1 MQQCYPVRLAHAS
14 DAIMT
19 APSELQPGTD
29 AFRRANW
36 ALILGGFA
44 CFTLLYG
51 TQPILPQ
58 FTEAFGISPTM
69 ASLTVSAGTLALSIL
84 LIPLSLV
91 SDLYG
96 RAPLM
101 KAALL
106 GATLFAALSA
116 LAPDFEWLVFS
127 RAGVGACI
135 AALPAAAMAYL
146 GEEIAPAARGRVMG
160 MYIAGNALGGM
171 FGRFLSAL
179 VTQYSSWHYGLA
191 ALALIGGICTLLFW
205 RLLPPARH
213 FRSRSM
219 APQVLWQ
226 DIIRIYKDPGLPWL
240 FTTAFLIMGA
250 FVSIYNYLGFRL
262 SAAPYDLG
270 PAAIGA
276 IFLLYAVGSA
286 SSALAGHLTER
297 YGRSLI
303 MRGMIGAMAIGV
315 LATLDSHLGVI
326 IVGLAVFTFGYFAT
340 HAIASAWVGARAGE
354 RRGLVSALYL
364 SSYYLGSSFLGSTSG
379 PLWSHF
385 GWNGM
390 VAGLMLCVCLVFAVA
405 LYLTRLER
413 SGR

>member
-1 MQQCYPVRLAHAS
+1 MS
-14 DAIMT
+14 NGT
-19 APSELQPGTD
+19 ELQPGTT

-58 FTEAFGISPTM
+58 FTAAFGISPTM
-69 ASLTVSAGTLALSIL
+69 ASLAVSAGTLTLSIL
-84 LIPLSLV
+84 LIPLSLL
-91 SDLYG
+91 SDRFG

-106 GATLFAALSA
+106 GATVFAALSA
-116 LAPDFEWLVFS
+116 LAPDFEWLVWS

-146 GEEIAPAARGRVMG
+146 GEEIAPDARGRVMG

-179 VTQYSSWHYGLA
+179 ATQFSSWHYGLA
-191 ALALIGGICTLLFW
+191 ALAIVGLICTILFW
-205 RLLPPARH
+205 KMLPPAQH
-213 FRSRSM
+213 FQSRSM
-219 APQVLWQ
+219 APAVLWR

-262 SAAPYDLG
+262 SAAPYNLG

-286 SSALAGHLTER
+286 SSALAGHLVDR

-303 MRGMIGAMAIGV
+303 MRGMIAAMAIGV
-315 LATLDSHLGVI
+315 LSTLDNHLGVI
-326 IVGLAVFTFGYFAT
+326 VFGLALFTFGYFAT
-340 HAIASAWVGARAGE
+340 HAIASGWVGARAGK

-379 PLWSHF
+379 PLWTHF
-385 GWNGM
+385 AWPGM
-390 VAGLMLCVCLVFAVA
+390 VAGLMLCVSLVFAVA
-405 LYLTRLER
+405 LYLATLER

>member
-1 MQQCYPVRLAHAS
+1 MIAG
-14 DAIMT
+14 
-19 APSELQPGTD
+19 SELQPGTD

-58 FTEAFGISPTM
+58 FTQAFDISPTM
-69 ASLTVSAGTLALSIL
+69 ASLTVSAGTLTLSIL
-84 LIPLSLV
+84 LIPLSLL
-91 SDLYG
+91 SDRFG

-106 GATLFAALSA
+106 GATLCAWLSA
-116 LAPDFEWLVFS
+116 LAPDYESLVLS

-146 GEEIAPAARGRVMG
+146 GEEIAPEARGRVMG

-179 VTQYSSWHYGLA
+179 VTQYSSWHFGLA
-191 ALALIGGICTLLFW
+191 ALALTGVICTILFW

-213 FRSRSM
+213 FKSRSM
-219 APQVLWQ
+219 APSVLWH
-226 DIIRIYKDPGLPWL
+226 DIVRIYKDPGLPWL

-286 SSALAGHLTER
+286 SSALAGHLADR

-315 LATLDSHLGVI
+315 LATLDSHLGI
-326 IVGLAVFTFGYFAT
+326 IILGLALFTFGYFAT
-340 HAIASAWVGARAGE
+340 HAIASGWVGFRAGE

-364 SSYYLGSSFLGSTSG
+364 SSYYLGSSFLGSSSG
-379 PLWSHF
+379 PLWSHY
-385 GWNGM
+385 GWPGM
-390 VAGLMLCVCLVFAVA
+390 VTGLMLCVSLVFGVA

-413 SGR
+413 RGL

>member
-1 MQQCYPVRLAHAS
+1 MS
-14 DAIMT
+14 
-19 APSELQPGTD
+19 APTELQPGTD

-58 FTEAFGISPTM
+58 FTHAFGISPTM
-69 ASLTVSAGTLALSIL
+69 ASLTVSAGTLTLSVL
-84 LIPLSLV
+84 LIPLSLL
-91 SDLYG
+91 SDRFG

-106 GATLFAALSA
+106 GATLFAWLSA
-116 LAPDFEWLVFS
+116 LAPDYESLVLS

-146 GEEIAPAARGRVMG
+146 GEEIEPAARGRVMG

-191 ALALIGGICTLLFW
+191 ALALTGVICTALFW

-213 FRSRSM
+213 FQPHSL
-219 APQVLWQ
+219 APRILWQ
-226 DIIRIYKDPGLPWL
+226 DILRIYQDPGLPGL
-240 FTTAFLIMGA
+240 FATAFLIMGA

-262 SAAPYDLG
+262 SAPPYDLG

-286 SSALAGHLTER
+286 SSALAGHLADR
-297 YGRSLI
+297 FGRSLM
-303 MRGMIGAMAIGV
+303 MRSMIGAMALGV

-326 IVGLAVFTFGYFAT
+326 IAGLALFTFGYFAT
-340 HAIASAWVGARAGE
+340 HAIASGWVGFRAGE

-364 SSYYLGSSFLGSTSG
+364 SSYYLGSSFLGTTAG

-385 GWNGM
+385 GWPGM
-390 VAGLMLCVCLVFAVA
+390 VGGLMLCIGLVFGIA

-413 SGR
+413 QGR

>member
-1 MQQCYPVRLAHAS
+1 LAWWYLLAS
-14 DAIMT
+14 QSFVMSAHI
-19 APSELQPGTD
+19 ELQPGTD
-29 AFRRANW
+29 TFRRANW

-69 ASLTVSAGTLALSIL
+69 ASLTVSAGTLTLSIL
-84 LIPLSLV
+84 LIPLSLL
-91 SDLYG
+91 SDRYG

-106 GATLFAALSA
+106 GATLCAWLSA
-116 LAPDFEWLVFS
+116 LAPSYESLVLS

-146 GEEIAPAARGRVMG
+146 GEEIAPEARGRVMG

-179 VTQYSSWHYGLA
+179 VTQYSNWHFGLA
-191 ALALIGGICTLLFW
+191 ALAFTGVVCTGLFW
-205 RLLPPARH
+205 RLLPPGHH
-213 FRSRSM
+213 FQSRSM
-219 APQVLWQ
+219 APAVLWQ
-226 DIIRIYKDPGLPWL
+226 DIIRIYRDPGLPWL

-250 FVSIYNYLGFRL
+250 FVSIYNYLGYRL

-286 SSALAGHLTER
+286 SSALAGHLADR

-303 MRGMIGAMAIGV
+303 MRGMIIAMAIGV
-315 LATLDSHLGVI
+315 LATLNGHLAVI
-326 IVGLAVFTFGYFAT
+326 IAGLALFTFGYFAT
-340 HAIASAWVGARAGE
+340 HAIASGWVGFRAGE

-364 SSYYLGSSFLGSTSG
+364 SSYYLGSSVLGSTSG

-385 GWNGM
+385 GWPGM
-390 VAGLMLCVCLVFAVA
+390 VSGLMLCVSLVFGVA
-405 LYLTRLER
+405 LYLTRLEH
-413 SGR
+413 SGC

>member
-1 MQQCYPVRLAHAS
+1 MS
-14 DAIMT
+14 T
-19 APSELQPGTD
+19 AQELQPGTA

-58 FTEAFGISPTM
+58 FTDAFGISPTV
-69 ASLTVSAGTLALSIL
+69 ASLAVSAGTLTLSVL
-84 LIPLSLV
+84 LIPLSLL
-91 SDLYG
+91 SDRYG

-106 GATLFAALSA
+106 GATFFAALSA
-116 LAPDFEWLVFS
+116 LVPDFEWLVIS

-146 GEEIAPAARGRVMG
+146 GEEIAPEARARVMG

-171 FGRFLSAL
+171 FGRFLSAV

-191 ALALIGGICTLLFW
+191 ALALIGVICTLLFW

-213 FRSRSM
+213 FASRSM
-219 APQVLWQ
+219 APRALWQ

-262 SAAPYDLG
+262 SEAPYFLG

-286 SSALAGHLTER
+286 SSALAGHLVDR
-297 YGRSLI
+297 YGRSPI
-303 MRGMIGAMAIGV
+303 MLGMIAAMALGV
-315 LATLDSHLGVI
+315 LATLNDQLSI
-326 IVGLAVFTFGYFAT
+326 IIIGLALFTFGYFAT
-340 HAIASAWVGARAGE
+340 HAIASGWVGSRAGE

-379 PLWSHF
+379 PLWTHF
-385 GWNGM
+385 AWPGM
-390 VAGLMLCVCLVFAVA
+390 VAGLMLCVSLVFAVA
-405 LYLTRLER
+405 LYLATLER
-413 SGR
+413 RGR

>member
-1 MQQCYPVRLAHAS
+1 MSER
-14 DAIMT
+14 T
-19 APSELQPGTD
+19 ELQPGTE

-69 ASLTVSAGTLALSIL
+69 ASLTVSAGTLTLSVL
-84 LIPLSLV
+84 LIPLSLL
-91 SDLYG
+91 SDRFG

-106 GATLFAALSA
+106 GATLFAWLSA
-116 LAPDFEWLVFS
+116 LAPDYESLVLS

-191 ALALIGGICTLLFW
+191 ALALTGVICTLLFW

-213 FRSRSM
+213 FQSRSM
-219 APQVLWQ
+219 GPRILWH
-226 DIIRIYKDPGLPWL
+226 DIVRIYKDPGLPWL
-240 FTTAFLIMGA
+240 FATAFLIMGA

-262 SAAPYDLG
+262 SAPPYNLG

-286 SSALAGHLTER
+286 SSALAGHLADR

-303 MRGMIGAMAIGV
+303 MRSMIGTMAVGV
-315 LATLDSHLGVI
+315 LATLNSHLSVI
-326 IVGLAVFTFGYFAT
+326 IAGLALFTFGYFAT
-340 HAIASAWVGARAGE
+340 HAIASGWVGFRAGE

-385 GWNGM
+385 GWSGM
-390 VAGLMLCVCLVFAVA
+390 VCGLMLCVSLVFGIA

-413 SGR
+413 LVR

>member
-1 MQQCYPVRLAHAS
+1 MS
-14 DAIMT
+14 NGT
-19 APSELQPGTD
+19 ELQPGTA

-58 FTEAFGISPTM
+58 FTAAFGISPTM
-69 ASLTVSAGTLALSIL
+69 ASLAVSAGTLTLSIL
-84 LIPLSLV
+84 LIPLSLL
-91 SDLYG
+91 SDRFG

-106 GATLFAALSA
+106 GATVFAALSA
-116 LAPDFEWLVFS
+116 LAPDFEWLVWS

-146 GEEIAPAARGRVMG
+146 GEEIAPEARGRVMG

-179 VTQYSSWHYGLA
+179 VTQFSSWHYGLA
-191 ALALIGGICTLLFW
+191 ALAIVGLICTILFW
-205 RLLPPARH
+205 KMLPPAQH
-213 FRSRSM
+213 FQSRSM
-219 APQVLWQ
+219 APAVLWQ

-286 SSALAGHLTER
+286 SSALAGHLVDR

-303 MRGMIGAMAIGV
+303 MRGMIAAMAIGV
-315 LATLDSHLGVI
+315 LSTLDSHLGVI
-326 IVGLAVFTFGYFAT
+326 VFGLALFTFGYFAT
-340 HAIASAWVGARAGE
+340 HAIASGWVGARAGE

-379 PLWSHF
+379 PLWTYF
-385 GWNGM
+385 AWPGM
-390 VAGLMLCVCLVFAVA
+390 VAGLMLCVGLVFAVA
-405 LYLTRLER
+405 LYLTKLER
-413 SGR
+413 SGH

>member
-1 MQQCYPVRLAHAS
+1 MSER
-14 DAIMT
+14 T
-19 APSELQPGTD
+19 ELQPGTE

-69 ASLTVSAGTLALSIL
+69 ASLTVSAGTLTLSVL
-84 LIPLSLV
+84 LIPLSLL
-91 SDLYG
+91 SDRFG

-106 GATLFAALSA
+106 GATLFAWLSA
-116 LAPDFEWLVFS
+116 LAPDYESLVLS

-191 ALALIGGICTLLFW
+191 ALALTGVICTLLFW

-213 FRSRSM
+213 FQSRSM
-219 APQVLWQ
+219 GPRILWH
-226 DIIRIYKDPGLPWL
+226 DIVRIYKDPGLPWL
-240 FTTAFLIMGA
+240 FATAFLIMGA

-262 SAAPYDLG
+262 SAPPYNLG

-286 SSALAGHLTER
+286 SSALAGHLADR

-303 MRGMIGAMAIGV
+303 MRSMIGTMAVGV
-315 LATLDSHLGVI
+315 LATLNSHLSVI
-326 IVGLAVFTFGYFAT
+326 IAGLALFTFGYFAT
-340 HAIASAWVGARAGE
+340 HAIASGWVGFRAGE

-385 GWNGM
+385 GWSGM
-390 VAGLMLCVCLVFAVA
+390 VCGLMLCVGLVFGIA

-413 SGR
+413 LVR

>member
-1 MQQCYPVRLAHAS
+1 
-14 DAIMT
+14 MT

-69 ASLTVSAGTLALSIL
+69 ASLTVSAGTLTLSIL
-84 LIPLSLV
+84 LIPLSLL
-91 SDLYG
+91 SDRFG

>member
-1 MQQCYPVRLAHAS
+1 MS
-14 DAIMT
+14 NGT
-19 APSELQPGTD
+19 ELQPGTT

-58 FTEAFGISPTM
+58 FTAAFGISPTM
-69 ASLTVSAGTLALSIL
+69 ASLAVSAGTLTLSIL
-84 LIPLSLV
+84 LIPLSLL
-91 SDLYG
+91 SDRFG

-106 GATLFAALSA
+106 GATVFAALSA
-116 LAPDFEWLVFS
+116 LAPDFEWLVWS

-146 GEEIAPAARGRVMG
+146 GEEIAPDARGRVMG

-179 VTQYSSWHYGLA
+179 VTQFSSWHYGLA
-191 ALALIGGICTLLFW
+191 ALAIVGLICTILFW
-205 RLLPPARH
+205 KMLPPAQH
-213 FRSRSM
+213 FQSRSM
-219 APQVLWQ
+219 APDVLWQ

-286 SSALAGHLTER
+286 SSALAGHLVDR

-303 MRGMIGAMAIGV
+303 MRGMIAAMAIGV
-315 LATLDSHLGVI
+315 LSTLDNHLGVI
-326 IVGLAVFTFGYFAT
+326 VFGLALFTFGYFAT
-340 HAIASAWVGARAGE
+340 HAIASGWVGARAGK

-379 PLWSHF
+379 PLWTHF
-385 GWNGM
+385 AWPGM
-390 VAGLMLCVCLVFAVA
+390 VAGLMLCVSLVFAVA
-405 LYLTRLER
+405 LYLATLER

>member
-1 MQQCYPVRLAHAS
+1 MS
-14 DAIMT
+14 
-19 APSELQPGTD
+19 APTELQPGTD

-58 FTEAFGISPTM
+58 FTHAFGISPTM
-69 ASLTVSAGTLALSIL
+69 ASLTVSAGTLTLSVL
-84 LIPLSLV
+84 LIPLSLL
-91 SDLYG
+91 SDRFG

-106 GATLFAALSA
+106 GATLFAWLSA
-116 LAPDFEWLVFS
+116 LAPDYESLVLS

-191 ALALIGGICTLLFW
+191 ALALTGIICTVLFW

-213 FRSRSM
+213 FQPRSL
-219 APQVLWQ
+219 APRILWQ
-226 DIIRIYKDPGLPWL
+226 DIVRIYQDPGLPGL
-240 FTTAFLIMGA
+240 FATAFLIMGA

-262 SAAPYDLG
+262 SAPPYDLG

-286 SSALAGHLTER
+286 SSALAGHLADR
-297 YGRSLI
+297 FGRSLM
-303 MRGMIGAMAIGV
+303 MRSMIGAMALGV

-326 IVGLAVFTFGYFAT
+326 IAGLALFTFGYFAT
-340 HAIASAWVGARAGE
+340 HAIASGWVGFRAGE

-364 SSYYLGSSFLGSTSG
+364 SSYYLGSSFLGTTAG

-385 GWNGM
+385 GWPGM
-390 VAGLMLCVCLVFAVA
+390 VGGLMLCIGLVFGIA

-413 SGR
+413 QGR

>member
-1 MQQCYPVRLAHAS
+1 MSER
-14 DAIMT
+14 T
-19 APSELQPGTD
+19 ELQPGTE

-69 ASLTVSAGTLALSIL
+69 ASLTVSAGTLTLSVL
-84 LIPLSLV
+84 LIPLSLL
-91 SDLYG
+91 SDRFG

-106 GATLFAALSA
+106 GATLFAWLSA
-116 LAPDFEWLVFS
+116 LAPDYESLVLS

-191 ALALIGGICTLLFW
+191 ALALTGVICTLLFW

-213 FRSRSM
+213 FQSRSM
-219 APQVLWQ
+219 GPRILWQ
-226 DIIRIYKDPGLPWL
+226 DIVRIYKDPGLPWL
-240 FTTAFLIMGA
+240 FATAFLIMGA

-262 SAAPYDLG
+262 SAPPYNLG

-286 SSALAGHLTER
+286 SSALAGHLADR

-303 MRGMIGAMAIGV
+303 MRSMIGTMAVGV
-315 LATLDSHLGVI
+315 LATLNSHLSVI
-326 IVGLAVFTFGYFAT
+326 IAGLALFTFGYFAT
-340 HAIASAWVGARAGE
+340 HAIASGWVGFRAGE

-385 GWNGM
+385 GWSGM
-390 VAGLMLCVCLVFAVA
+390 VCGLMLCVGLVFGIA

-413 SGR
+413 LVR

>member
-1 MQQCYPVRLAHAS
+1 M
-14 DAIMT
+14 
-19 APSELQPGTD
+19 PSAQELQPGTA

-58 FTEAFGISPTM
+58 LTQSFGISPTL
-69 ASLTVSAGTLALSIL
+69 ASLAVSAGTLTLSIL
-84 LIPLSLV
+84 LIPLSLL
-91 SDLYG
+91 SDRFG

-106 GATLFAALSA
+106 GATFFAALSG
-116 LAPDFEWLVFS
+116 LAPDFEWLVIS

-146 GEEIAPAARGRVMG
+146 GEEIAPAARGRVMC

-179 VTQYSSWHYGLA
+179 VTQFSSWHYGLL
-191 ALALIGGICTLLFW
+191 ALALVGAVCTVLFW
-205 RLLPPARH
+205 KLLPPAQR
-213 FRSRSM
+213 FQSRSM
-219 APQVLWQ
+219 APSVLWQ
-226 DIIRIYKDPGLPWL
+226 DIVRIYKDPGLPWL

-262 SAAPYDLG
+262 SAPPYSLG

-286 SSALAGHLTER
+286 SSALAGHLADR

-303 MRGMIGAMAIGV
+303 MRGMIVAMAVGV
-315 LATLDSHLGVI
+315 LATLDSHLAII
-326 IVGLAVFTFGYFAT
+326 IVGLALFTFGYFAT
-340 HAIASAWVGARAGE
+340 HAIASSWVGARAGE

-379 PLWSHF
+379 PLWTYF
-385 GWNGM
+385 AWPGM
-390 VAGLMLCVCLVFAVA
+390 VTGLMVCVSLVFAVA
-405 LYLTRLER
+405 LYLTKLER
-413 SGR
+413 RMP

>member
-1 MQQCYPVRLAHAS
+1 MSECYPVA
-14 DAIMT
+14 M
-19 APSELQPGTD
+19 PSAQELQPGTA

-58 FTEAFGISPTM
+58 FTDAFGISPTV
-69 ASLTVSAGTLALSIL
+69 ASLAVSAGTLTLSIL
-84 LIPLSLV
+84 LIPLSLL
-91 SDLYG
+91 SDRYG

-106 GATLFAALSA
+106 GATFFAALSA
-116 LAPDFEWLVFS
+116 LAPDFEWLVLS

-146 GEEIAPAARGRVMG
+146 GEEIAPGARARVMG

-171 FGRFLSAL
+171 FGRFLSAV
-179 VTQYSSWHYGLA
+179 VTQYSSWHTGLA
-191 ALALIGGICTLLFW
+191 ALAVTGVICTTLFW

-213 FRSRSM
+213 FQSRSM
-219 APQVLWQ
+219 APGVLWQ
-226 DIIRIYKDPGLPWL
+226 DIVRIYKDPGLPWL

-262 SAAPYDLG
+262 SESPYDLG

-276 IFLLYAVGSA
+276 IFLLYALGSA
-286 SSALAGHLTER
+286 SSALAGHLVDR
-297 YGRSLI
+297 YGRSTI
-303 MRGMIGAMAIGV
+303 MLGMIGAMAIGV
-315 LATLDSHLGVI
+315 LATLDTRLGVI
-326 IVGLAVFTFGYFAT
+326 ITGLALFTFGYFAT
-340 HAIASAWVGARAGE
+340 HAIASGWVGARAGE

-379 PLWSHF
+379 PLWTHF
-385 GWNGM
+385 AWPGM
-390 VAGLMLCVCLVFAVA
+390 VAGLMLCVSLVFGVA
-405 LYLTRLER
+405 LYLANLER
-413 SGR
+413 RSR

>member
-1 MQQCYPVRLAHAS
+1 MSAH
-14 DAIMT
+14 T
-19 APSELQPGTD
+19 ELQPGTE

-69 ASLTVSAGTLALSIL
+69 ASLTVSAGTLTLSVL
-84 LIPLSLV
+84 LIPLSLL
-91 SDLYG
+91 SDRFG

-106 GATLFAALSA
+106 GATLFAWLSA
-116 LAPDFEWLVFS
+116 LAPDYESLVLS

-146 GEEIAPAARGRVMG
+146 GEEIAPTARGRVMG

-171 FGRFLSAL
+171 FGRFLSAF

-191 ALALIGGICTLLFW
+191 ALALTGIICTLLFW

-213 FRSRSM
+213 FQSRSM
-219 APQVLWQ
+219 APRVLWQ
-226 DIIRIYKDPGLPWL
+226 DIVRIYKDPGLPWL
-240 FTTAFLIMGA
+240 FATAFLIMGA

-262 SAAPYDLG
+262 SAPPYNLG

-286 SSALAGHLTER
+286 SSALAGHLAER
-297 YGRSLI
+297 YGRSFI
-303 MRGMIGAMAIGV
+303 MRSMIATMAIGV
-315 LATLDSHLGVI
+315 LATLDSHLAI
-326 IVGLAVFTFGYFAT
+326 IIFGLALFTFGYFAT
-340 HAIASAWVGARAGE
+340 HAIASAWVGFRAGE

-364 SSYYLGSSFLGSTSG
+364 SSYYLGSSVLGSTSG

-385 GWNGM
+385 GWPGM
-390 VAGLMLCVCLVFAVA
+390 VSGLMLCVSLVFGIA

-413 SGR
+413 QAR

>member
-1 MQQCYPVRLAHAS
+1 MSTL
-14 DAIMT
+14 T
-19 APSELQPGTD
+19 ELQPGTD

-58 FTEAFGISPTM
+58 FTEAFDISPTI

-91 SDLYG
+91 SDRHG

-106 GATLFAALSA
+106 GATLFAGLSA
-116 LAPDFEWLVFS
+116 IAPDFQFLVLT

-191 ALALIGGICTLLFW
+191 ALALIGGICTVAFW

-213 FRSRSM
+213 FQSRSM
-219 APQVLWQ
+219 APRELVQ

-286 SSALAGHLTER
+286 SSALAGHLVDR

-303 MRGMIGAMAIGV
+303 MRGMIIAMAIGV
-315 LATLDSHLGVI
+315 LATLASQLGAI
-326 IVGLAVFTFGYFAT
+326 IAGLAIFTFGYFAT
-340 HAIASAWVGARAGE
+340 HAIASGWVGARAGA

-385 GWNGM
+385 GWPGM
-390 VAGLMLCVCLVFAVA
+390 VAGLTLRVSLVFAVA
-405 LYLTRLER
+405 LYLTRLEQQ
-413 SGR
+413 GR

>member
-1 MQQCYPVRLAHAS
+1 MS
-14 DAIMT
+14 
-19 APSELQPGTD
+19 APTELQPGTD

-58 FTEAFGISPTM
+58 FTHAFGISPTM
-69 ASLTVSAGTLALSIL
+69 ASLTVSAGTLTLSVL
-84 LIPLSLV
+84 LIPLSLL
-91 SDLYG
+91 SDRFG

-106 GATLFAALSA
+106 GATLFAWLSA
-116 LAPDFEWLVFS
+116 LAPDYESLVLS

-146 GEEIAPAARGRVMG
+146 GEEIEPAARGRVMG

-191 ALALIGGICTLLFW
+191 ALALTGVICTALFW

-213 FRSRSM
+213 FQPRSL
-219 APQVLWQ
+219 APRILWQ
-226 DIIRIYKDPGLPWL
+226 DIARIYQDPGLPGL
-240 FTTAFLIMGA
+240 FATAFLIMGA

-262 SAAPYDLG
+262 SAPPYDLG

-286 SSALAGHLTER
+286 SSALAGHLADR
-297 YGRSLI
+297 FGRSLM
-303 MRGMIGAMAIGV
+303 MRSMIGAMALGV

-326 IVGLAVFTFGYFAT
+326 IAGLALFTFGYFAT
-340 HAIASAWVGARAGE
+340 HAIASGWVGFRAGE

-364 SSYYLGSSFLGSTSG
+364 SSYYLGSSFLGTTAG

-385 GWNGM
+385 GWPGM
-390 VAGLMLCVCLVFAVA
+390 VGGLMLCIGLVFGIA

-413 SGR
+413 QGR

>member
-1 MQQCYPVRLAHAS
+1 MSER
-14 DAIMT
+14 T
-19 APSELQPGTD
+19 ELQPGTE

-69 ASLTVSAGTLALSIL
+69 ASLTVSAGTLTLSVL
-84 LIPLSLV
+84 LIPLSLL
-91 SDLYG
+91 SDRFG

-106 GATLFAALSA
+106 GATLFAWLSA
-116 LAPDFEWLVFS
+116 LAPDYESLVLS

-191 ALALIGGICTLLFW
+191 ALALTGVICTLLFW

-213 FRSRSM
+213 FQSRSM
-219 APQVLWQ
+219 GPRILWQ
-226 DIIRIYKDPGLPWL
+226 DIVRIYKDPGLPWL
-240 FTTAFLIMGA
+240 FATAFLIMGA

-262 SAAPYDLG
+262 SAPPYNLR

-286 SSALAGHLTER
+286 SSALAGHLADR

-303 MRGMIGAMAIGV
+303 MRSMIGTMAVGV
-315 LATLDSHLGVI
+315 LATLNSHLSVI
-326 IVGLAVFTFGYFAT
+326 IAGLALFTFGYFAT
-340 HAIASAWVGARAGE
+340 HAIASGWVGFRAGE

-385 GWNGM
+385 GWSGM
-390 VAGLMLCVCLVFAVA
+390 VCGLMLCVSLVFGIA

-413 SGR
+413 LVR